1 MCVCVC
7 AVSYTCIF
15 CSLFVRPSPTLSIS
29 LSRPLIYIFIHRPFA
44 IPVPL
49 ISISFAYF
57 YLCTSRC
64 AVYLPCSSGRAHTFC
79 MHCTPL
85 STPPLSLKICAIY
98 SSSVAYEKQFLHSCT
113 LWQAKEAREASA
125 ENQPKSCSL
134 YVNCRWFP
142 ACLPGCLP
150 QFDGFGDTDIFG
162 RILIKHFETQ
172 NARNRRNSI
181 YTTRQRRHT
190 ARRIKE
196 QHSSNSNKRNNSN
209 NRRKT
214 AIIII
219 NQLQKADRQR

>member
-1 MCVCVC
+1 MHKCVCVC
-7 AVSYTCIF
+7 WVSYTCIF
-15 CSLFVRPSPTLSIS
+15 CSLFVRLSPTLSLSAAFPLSIS

-79 MHCTPL
+79 MHCSPL

-142 ACLPGCLP
+142 ACLAVCHSL
-150 QFDGFGDTDIFG
+150 TDSGI
-162 RILIKHFETQ
+162 RIYLAAYWLNISKRKMLATGGIQYTQHDSDATQRGESRSSTAATQTSETTQ
-172 NARNRRNSI
+172 
-181 YTTRQRRHT
+181 TTGGKQ
-190 ARRIKE
+190 
-196 QHSSNSNKRNNSN
+196 Q
-209 NRRKT
+209 
-214 AIIII
+214 
-219 NQLQKADRQR
+219 

>member
-7 AVSYTCIF
+7 CVSYTCIF
-15 CSLFVRPSPTLSIS
+15 CSLFVRLSPTLSLCLFLSIS

-79 MHCTPL
+79 MHCSPL

-142 ACLPGCLP
+142 ACLPGCLAVCHSL
-150 QFDGFGDTDIFG
+150 TDSGI
-162 RILIKHFETQ
+162 RIYLAPYWLNISKRKMLATGGIQYTQHDSDATQRGESRSSTAATQTSETTQ
-172 NARNRRNSI
+172 
-181 YTTRQRRHT
+181 TTGGKQ
-190 ARRIKE
+190 
-196 QHSSNSNKRNNSN
+196 Q
-209 NRRKT
+209 
-214 AIIII
+214 
-219 NQLQKADRQR
+219 

>member
-1 MCVCVC
+1 MHKCVCVC
-7 AVSYTCIF
+7 VCCLVHMYLLLSI
-15 CSLFVRPSPTLSIS
+15 CSPLSHSHYASFSLSIS

-79 MHCTPL
+79 MHCSPL

-142 ACLPGCLP
+142 ACLPGCRAVCHSL
-150 QFDGFGDTDIFG
+150 TDSGI
-162 RILIKHFETQ
+162 RIYLAAYWLNISKRKMLATGGIQYTQHDSDATQRGASRSSTAATQTSETTQ
-172 NARNRRNSI
+172 
-181 YTTRQRRHT
+181 TTGGKQ
-190 ARRIKE
+190 
-196 QHSSNSNKRNNSN
+196 Q
-209 NRRKT
+209 
-214 AIIII
+214 
-219 NQLQKADRQR
+219 

>member
-1 MCVCVC
+1 MHIVYVCINVCVCVLSRTH
-7 AVSYTCIF
+7 VSFALYLF
-15 CSLFVRPSPTLSIS
+15 APLPLSLSASFSLSIS

-79 MHCTPL
+79 MHCSPL

-142 ACLPGCLP
+142 ACLTAWLSA
-150 QFDGFGDTDIFG
+150 TVW
-162 RILIKHFETQ
+162 RIRGYGYIWPH
-172 NARNRRNSI
+172 I
-181 YTTRQRRHT
+181 
-190 ARRIKE
+190 
-196 QHSSNSNKRNNSN
+196 
-209 NRRKT
+209 
-214 AIIII
+214 
-219 NQLQKADRQR
+219 D

>member
-7 AVSYTCIF
+7 CLVHMYLLLSI
-15 CSLFVRPSPTLSIS
+15 CSPLSHSLSLSAAFPLSIS

-79 MHCTPL
+79 MYCSPL

-113 LWQAKEAREASA
+113 LWQAKEGTSA

-142 ACLPGCLP
+142 ACLAAWLSARVW
-150 QFDGFGDTDIFG
+150 
-162 RILIKHFETQ
+162 RIRGYGYIWPH
-172 NARNRRNSI
+172 I
-181 YTTRQRRHT
+181 
-190 ARRIKE
+190 
-196 QHSSNSNKRNNSN
+196 
-209 NRRKT
+209 
-214 AIIII
+214 
-219 NQLQKADRQR
+219 D